1 MPARAPVLAKTPF
14 AIDPNPLTGA
24 MSAWAGLAS
33 LSRVFRSLKV
43 PAMIEANL
51 SLKQRARGLSCAQ
64 YVECLALLHARGGE
78 SVLDMETLREDT
90 AMEKILGYAPP
101 SARATAEFLDRFH
114 DGERMEEAQKQA
126 QGKHRQ
132 ALLIEDSDALAGLAD
147 VLRGSIRAIARR
159 EALTNQATIDL
170 DATLIESHKRE
181 AKATYEGYRGYQPL
195 VAVWAEKALVVA
207 DEFREGN
214 VPANMALLPCVKR
227 AFGSLPE
234 GIDQLYF
241 RGDSACHDRALI
253 DWLADE
259 QRADG
264 PKGFIGF
271 AISARIEDGLRK
283 VLQQVPDR
291 QWKTFDKD
299 PDGTLRQWAEL
310 DYVPHDRSERK
321 DARPLRYVGL
331 RLQKAQGE
339 FFADGATAKHFAIL
353 TNRTENAESVL
364 RWQRLKAGTVEH
376 VHDEIKNGLG
386 GGRMPSGKFGTN
398 AAWWRIACLTY
409 NLVEALRSALPDD
422 EYELRTAKLKRL
434 RFCLFAV
441 AGRVVRDR
449 RKIRLRLGVSR
460 ESIRRLID
468 LFETFPLLTQ
478 ATG

>member
-1 MPARAPVLAKTPF
+1 MPARAPLLAKTPF

-24 MSAWAGLAS
+24 MSAWAGLAG

-43 PAMIEANL
+43 PAMAEANL

-64 YVECLALLHARGGE
+64 YLECLMLLHARGGE
-78 SVLDMETLREDT
+78 SVLDMETLRED
-90 AMEKILGYAPP
+90 AALEKILGYAAP
-101 SARATAEFLDRFH
+101 SARAAAEFLDRFH
-114 DGERMEEAQKQA
+114 DGNRMEEAQQVA

-147 VLRGSIRAIARR
+147 VLRGSVRAMARR
-159 EALTNQATIDL
+159 QALPDQATIDL

-181 AKATYEGYRGYQPL
+181 AKLTYEGYRGYQPL

-214 VPANMALLPCVKR
+214 VPANMALLPCAKR
-227 AFGSLPE
+227 AFGALPE
-234 GIDQLYF
+234 GIDKLYF
-241 RGDSACHDRALI
+241 RGDSGCHEHELI
-253 DWLADE
+253 RWLADE

-264 PKGFIGF
+264 PQGFIGF
-271 AISARIEDGLRK
+271 AISARVDGVLGK
-283 VLQQVPDR
+283 VLQKVPDR

-299 PDGTLRQWAEL
+299 ADGTLRQWAEL
-310 DYVPHDRSERK
+310 DHVPHDRSEHK
-321 DARPLRYVGL
+321 DSRPLRYIGL

-339 FFADGATAKHFAIL
+339 FFADGAAAKHFAIV
-353 TNRTENAESVL
+353 TNRAEDAESVL

-386 GGRMPSGKFGTN
+386 GGRMPSGKFGAN

-409 NLVEALRSALPDD
+409 NLIEALRAALPDD
-422 EYELRTAKLKRL
+422 EHQLRTAKLKRL
-434 RFCLFAV
+434 RFCLFAI

-449 RKIRLRLGVSR
+449 RKISLRLGADR
-460 ESIRRLID
+460 AWIQRLID
-468 LFETFPLLTQ
+468 LFNAFPLITQ